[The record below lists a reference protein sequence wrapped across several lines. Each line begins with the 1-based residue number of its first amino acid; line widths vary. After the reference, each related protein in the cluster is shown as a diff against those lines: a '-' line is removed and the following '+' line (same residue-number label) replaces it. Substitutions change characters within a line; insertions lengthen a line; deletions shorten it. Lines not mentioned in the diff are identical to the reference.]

1 MSSADAESG
10 MKLIV
15 VTRVYLRSMSR
26 TPAGMMSD
34 DCCSESEERR
44 LLEISGRE
52 AYKASVRPDRIYDCG
67 SVIVSNSWL
76 LDKRDGRRSS
86 PNSSLALSS
95 LIARLVVQSTRDV
108 EESLSGSE
116 VTGGRKRQARR
127 IPANVLFVPSFFLG
141 AEVVTT
147 DDQITEFE
155 GGYSNVCEDGGGLMR
170 IDAD

>member
-44 LLEISGRE
+44 LLEISGKE

-108 EESLSGSE
+108 EESLSG
-116 VTGGRKRQARR
+116 
-127 IPANVLFVPSFFLG
+127 
-141 AEVVTT
+141 
-147 DDQITEFE
+147 
-155 GGYSNVCEDGGGLMR
+155 
-170 IDAD
+170 